1 MEKAKVYINDAMQFF
16 REVKVE
22 LQKVT
27 FPTRQETVGST
38 LVVVVLTVIVSI
50 YLGLS
55 DWLLARIVQMLLQ
68 I

>member
-27 FPTRQETVGST
+27 FPTRQ
-38 LVVVVLTVIVSI
+38 
-50 YLGLS
+50 
-55 DWLLARIVQMLLQ
+55 
-68 I
+68 